1 MSALLTEDELKAW
14 TGYEQRQKLESWL
27 RENKIKFTY
36 GKGNKLITTA
46 DAVNQA
52 LIGTKAAND
61 KEDAFFNG

>member
-1 MSALLTEDELKAW
+1 MSALLTEDQLKAW

-36 GKGNKLITTA
+36 GKDNKLITTA

-61 KEDAFFNG
+61 KEDAFF

>member
-14 TGYEQRQKLESWL
+14 TGIGQRQKLESWL

-36 GKGNKLITTA
+36 GKGNKLLSTT
-46 DAVNQA
+46 DAVNHA

-61 KEDAFFNG
+61 KGDDFF